1 MNERIKKLR
10 KSLDLTQKAFAER
23 LGMKQNSI
31 AQIEMGRNTSDQTVR
46 MICKEFG
53 VREQWLREGT
63 GEMFQPV
70 SQEDELE
77 AFLKKLSQDDPKG
90 FKRRLVTVMGRLS
103 EEDWRGLEHLARE
116 LAEEFKEPPAQPDP
130 VAEMAE
136 LKQRVE
142 ALEKEEAET
151 ENSAS
156 APVRSRS
163 H

>member
-1 MNERIKKLR
+1 
-10 KSLDLTQKAFAER
+10 
-23 LGMKQNSI
+23 
-31 AQIEMGRNTSDQTVR
+31 
-46 MICKEFG
+46 
-53 VREQWLREGT
+53 
-63 GEMFQPV
+63 
-70 SQEDELE
+70 
-77 AFLKKLSQDDPKG
+77 
-90 FKRRLVTVMGRLS
+90 MGRLS